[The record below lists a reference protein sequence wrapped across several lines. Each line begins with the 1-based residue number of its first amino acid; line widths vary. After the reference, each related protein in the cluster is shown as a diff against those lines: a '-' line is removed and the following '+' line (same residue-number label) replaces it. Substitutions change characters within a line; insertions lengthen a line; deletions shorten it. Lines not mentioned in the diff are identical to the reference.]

1 MQAAELDFFVHSIKK
16 SAKAIAKNNEM
27 QYYINVRMCEKIL
40 IYNPEERAAESL
52 FRASAL
58 AL

>member
-1 MQAAELDFFVHSIKK
+1 MYEC
-16 SAKAIAKNNEM
+16 AK
-27 QYYINVRMCEKIL
+27 KIL

-52 FRASAL
+52 FWASAL